1 VKTRNAMKFRVHSS
15 VGEAIEIP
23 SCLLFL
29 KRDLN
34 ISGKNKK
41 LLGISLK

>member
-1 VKTRNAMKFRVHSS
+1 MGRHVT
-15 VGEAIEIP
+15 

-34 ISGKNKK
+34 PED
-41 LLGISLK
+41 LKPRRIDKQ